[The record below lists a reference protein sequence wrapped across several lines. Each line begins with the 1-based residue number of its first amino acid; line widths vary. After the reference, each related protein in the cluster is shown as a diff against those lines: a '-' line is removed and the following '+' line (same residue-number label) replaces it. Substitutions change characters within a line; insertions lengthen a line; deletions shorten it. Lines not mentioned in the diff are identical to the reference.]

1 LHKKFTGSEFGTE
14 YLHIPYKSKVVI
26 NVYMSQKNYENRKQ
40 EQQIQQSTSLWSQ
53 MAEQVLDSL
62 TDKNMTATM
71 ELQNLEIDVP
81 KARGPE
87 GRDLGSAKCIVNGK
101 IVWTTELHKT

>member
-1 LHKKFTGSEFGTE
+1 MSE
-14 YLHIPYKSKVVI
+14 
-26 NVYMSQKNYENRKQ
+26 KNYENRQQ

-53 MAEQVLDSL
+53 TAGQVLESL

-71 ELQNLEIDVP
+71 ELQNIEVDVP
-81 KARGPE
+81 KARGPD
-87 GRDLGSAKCIVNGK
+87 GRDLGSAKWIVNGK

>member
-1 LHKKFTGSEFGTE
+1 MGMSE
-14 YLHIPYKSKVVI
+14 
-26 NVYMSQKNYENRKQ
+26 KNYENRQQ

-53 MAEQVLDSL
+53 MAGQVLEGL

-71 ELQNLEIDVP
+71 ELQNIEIDVP
-81 KARGPE
+81 KARGPD
-87 GRDLGSAKCIVNGK
+87 GRDLGSAKWIMNGK

>member
-1 LHKKFTGSEFGTE
+1 
-14 YLHIPYKSKVVI
+14 
-26 NVYMSQKNYENRKQ
+26 MSQKSHENQQQ

-53 MAEQVLDSL
+53 MAGQVLEGL

-71 ELQNLEIDVP
+71 DLQNIEIDVP
-81 KARGPE
+81 KARGPD
-87 GRDLGSAKCIVNGK
+87 GRDLGSAKWIVNGK